1 MKDATSQSGQ
11 GDGTEWEQSCH
22 RILVAEG
29 LLLPGEATV
38 VREGAPEGEVFETDL
53 EEHVGLSQTKKGGEI
68 ISSRSDNMQT

>member
-1 MKDATSQSGQ
+1 MKDDTSQSGQ

-22 RILVAEG
+22 GILVAEG

-38 VREGAPEGEVFETDL
+38 VREGAPEGEVFEIDL

-68 ISSRSDNMQT
+68 ISSRRDNMQT